1 MKIIIPHFK
10 MVKEIAKNVV
20 FFCLRFRFKK
30 KSLFL
35 AIHSNCITICEKNP
49 LKKIQCDYY
58 YYKEKTTSSM
68 LKKKCFMSKITEN
81 LMVKKKNL
89 QKIEKH
95 FHYY

>member
-10 MVKEIAKNVV
+10 MLRKLQKML
-20 FFCLRFRFKK
+20 FFSVLDLDLKK

-81 LMVKKKNL
+81 LMVKKNL